1 MSTNT
6 PGMMIIIS
14 SPSGAGKTT
23 IVKLLSKKFNYQ
35 ISISHTTRKP
45 RKEEINT
52 RDYFFTNKLKFL
64 KLIRENYF
72 IEYANVFDNLYGTS
86 KDQITN
92 MLEKGENVLF
102 DIDWQGAKQIRK
114 KKLKFKLISFFIL
127 PPSKDELLKRLKKR
141 EGNNDNIVKQRMK
154 NFKKD
159 VLHWDEYDFV
169 VINKDKNK
177 CFEQIN
183 KQIKI
188 YKDGKKQKQDKKLI
202 INHVK
207 NLIK

>member
-1 MSTNT
+1 MPTHT
-6 PGMMIIIS
+6 HGMMIIIS

-23 IVKLLSKKFNYQ
+23 IVKLLKKKFNYR
-35 ISISHTTRKP
+35 ISISYTTRKP
-45 RKEEINT
+45 RKVETN
-52 RDYFFTNKLKFL
+52 RKDYFFINKSRFL
-64 KLIRENYF
+64 KLIKEHHF

-86 KDQITN
+86 KEQITN

-127 PPSKDELLKRLKKR
+127 PPSKEELLNRLKKR
-141 EGNNDNIVKQRMK
+141 EGNNDNIVKQRMR

-169 VINKDKNK
+169 VINKDKNR

-183 KQIKI
+183 EKIKM
-188 YKDGKKQKQDKKLI
+188 YKDGKKKKQNKQLI
-202 INHVK
+202 INHIK

>member
-1 MSTNT
+1 MSTHT
-6 PGMMIIIS
+6 SGMMIIIS

-23 IVKLLSKKFNYQ
+23 IVKLLSKKFDYL

-45 RKEEINT
+45 RKEEVNT

-64 KLIRENYF
+64 KLIKKDYF

-86 KDQITN
+86 KEQVIN
-92 MLEKGENVLF
+92 KLEKGKNVLF
-102 DIDWQGAKQIRK
+102 DIDWQGAKQIK
-114 KKLKFKLISFFIL
+114 EKKLKFKLISFFIL
-127 PPSKDELLKRLKKR
+127 PPSKQELLNRLKNR
-141 EGNNDNIVKQRMK
+141 EGNNDNVVKQRMR

-169 VINKDKNK
+169 VINQDKSK
-177 CFEQIN
+177 CFKLIN
-183 KQIKI
+183 DKI
-188 YKDGKKQKQDKKLI
+188 RMYKHGKKINQDKKAI
-202 INHVK
+202 INHIK

>member
-1 MSTNT
+1 MPTHT
-6 PGMMIIIS
+6 HGMMIIIS

-23 IVKLLSKKFNYQ
+23 IVKLLKKKFNYR
-35 ISISHTTRKP
+35 ISISYTTRKP
-45 RKEEINT
+45 RKVETN
-52 RDYFFTNKLKFL
+52 RKDYFFINKSRFL
-64 KLIRENYF
+64 KLIKENHF

-86 KDQITN
+86 KEQITN

-177 CFEQIN
+177 CF
-183 KQIKI
+183 
-188 YKDGKKQKQDKKLI
+188 
-202 INHVK
+202 
-207 NLIK
+207 